1 MTAVDFAVFVERLAQ
16 VSGEVILPFFRS
28 AIGAED
34 KSRGGL
40 FDPVTEADR
49 GAEAAMRRLIGQTF
63 PAHGVI
69 GEEYG
74 LDRPDAE
81 YVWVLD
87 PIDGTK
93 SFISGMPTWGTL
105 IGLMHRGRPVYGM
118 MAQPYIRERFYG
130 DGKRAR
136 LRTLATTRGD
146 APPSDWT
153 IRTLRTRPCASL
165 SEATL
170 LTTSPMLIRDGSD
183 REAYRRVE
191 RKVRLPR
198 YGGDCYGYCAARR
211 RLRRPCHRNQSQA
224 PRHCRPDADHRGR
237 RRHRYDLGRR
247 GRGQGRTDSRGRR
260 STRVRRG
267 APTALGLTLR
277 RRRRGRMRAASE
289 GGPCAAR
296 RARPWRRR
304 QTRPRRPRARLRTP
318 AMRRAGAGSAS
329 RDNR

>member
-1 MTAVDFAVFVERLAQ
+1 MTAVDFAAFVERLAQ

-34 KSRGGL
+34 KSRGGP

-74 LDRPDAE
+74 SDRPDAE

-118 MAQPYIRERFYG
+118 MAQPFTRERFYG

-136 LRTLATTRGD
+136 LRTLAVDAGRSAAVRMDDADPSHASLRLAERGD
-146 APPSDWT
+146 VVRRRARCSFATTPIGT
-153 IRTLRTRPCASL
+153 RTGASRA
-165 SEATL
+165 E
-170 LTTSPMLIRDGSD
+170 
-183 REAYRRVE
+183 
-191 RKVRLPR
+191 VRLPR
-198 YGGDCYGYCAARR
+198 YGGDCYAYCALA
-211 RLRRPCHRNQSQA
+211 A
-224 PRHCRPDADHRGR
+224 GFV
-237 RRHRYDLGRR
+237 DLVIE
-247 GRGQGRTDSRGRR
+247 TNLKPHDI
-260 STRVRRG
+260 V
-267 APTALGLTLR
+267 AL
-277 RRRRGRMRAASE
+277 
-289 GGPCAAR
+289 
-296 RARPWRRR
+296 
-304 QTRPRRPRARLRTP
+304 TP
-318 AMRRAGAGSAS
+318 IIEGAGGIITTWDGDDAAKGGRILAAGDRRVYDEAS
-329 RDNR
+329 RLLLSSL